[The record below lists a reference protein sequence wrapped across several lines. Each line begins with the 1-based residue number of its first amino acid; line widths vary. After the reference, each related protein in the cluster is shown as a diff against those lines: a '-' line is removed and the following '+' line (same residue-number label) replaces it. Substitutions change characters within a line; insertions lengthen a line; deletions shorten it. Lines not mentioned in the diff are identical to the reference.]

1 MHLSL
6 TWVNSTR
13 HCIQAAPRDLG
24 IALTQFVALHA
35 EGHFCVAWK
44 LGEPAR
50 NAKGTGLYANCTY
63 AFPLISARDGT
74 CKALSCCTPCLQPQA
89 KEFSQSLIGAGGKH
103 GKANIVEI
111 TYGKT
116 EEEIS
121 QGDEDYAACKYL
133 CMRTNVRRYTL
144 YRVFS

>member
-1 MHLSL
+1 MEARRTSTKCERYGLVCKLHL
-6 TWVNSTR
+6 
-13 HCIQAAPRDLG
+13 
-24 IALTQFVALHA
+24 
-35 EGHFCVAWK
+35 CVSPDKRQGWY
-44 LGEPAR
+44 LQGQ
-50 NAKGTGLYANCTY
+50 
-63 AFPLISARDGT
+63 
-74 CKALSCCTPCLQPQA
+74 ALSCCTPCRQPQA

-144 YRVFS
+144 YRMFS